1 MKKIKKLIYAVLAPF
16 VLMAQSE
23 RYAVTINEILADPS
37 PIVGLPNTE
46 FIELRNNSKQPVN
59 LYKWKIDNGST
70 SSTISTQFML
80 GPDSLV
86 VLCSKTQSIFFSP
99 QINTIG
105 LTSFPSLS
113 NDGDLI
119 TLSSADGK
127 TMHAV
132 EYEKKWFNNVL
143 KSEGGW
149 SLEMIDPY
157 RPCDKHNWTGS
168 IHFSGGTPGKEN
180 SVLKKGGTTEKIE
193 AMQCIALDEH
203 RILLHLNQGADSLSL
218 SVIKNYAVGNEKNI
232 PEKARAIPPLFNK
245 AELYLK
251 NQLLPNTIYELT
263 ATSIMHCNSK
273 ISDSVK
279 INTGLVKMADEKDL
293 AINEILFDPPTYG
306 SDYIEIYNKSLSVI
320 NAKEIYLSN
329 KNEAGT
335 IGTAYPCSLIDFNIF
350 PGDCFTV
357 TTDTSFLL
365 KNWPKTKRSKLTEMK
380 ALPSFPD
387 DNGHVLLMNKQGKII
402 DEFKYTDD
410 CHFPLLRDKSGVSL
424 EKTNPNIPSNN
435 LSNWHSASATSG
447 YGTPTHVNSQFIK
460 NDSSDVSVTI
470 TPENISPN
478 NDGISDI
485 LSIQYQF
492 QKPENLMSIYAFDYN
507 GSLVKKIVENGLCG
521 TQGFYFWDGLDGK
534 NMKVRPG
541 LYIILVET
549 IDLNG
554 RRIRVKKV
562 VAVL

>member
-46 FIELRNNSKQPVN
+46 FIELRNNSKQPIN

-70 SSTISTQFML
+70 TSTISTQFML
-80 GPDSLV
+80 GADSLV
-86 VLCSKTQSIFFSP
+86 VLCTKAQAVFFGTQIS
-99 QINTIG
+99 TIG
-105 LTSFPSLS
+105 LSSFPTLS

-132 EYEKKWFNNVL
+132 EYEKKWYNNTI

-157 RPCDKHNWTGS
+157 RPCDKNNWTGS

-180 SVLKKGGTTEKIE
+180 SVIKKGGTTEKIE
-193 AMQCIALDEH
+193 AMQCIALDQH
-203 RILLHLNQGADSLSL
+203 KIILHLSQGADSLSL
-218 SVIKNYAVGNEKNI
+218 TNIKNYAIGNEKNI
-232 PEKARAIPPLFNK
+232 PEKATAIPPLFNK
-245 AELYLK
+245 AELYIK
-251 NQLLPNTIYELT
+251 NPLLPNTIYELT
-263 ATSIMHCNSK
+263 ASSIMRCNSK
-273 ISDSVK
+273 ISDSVR

-293 AINEILFDPPTYG
+293 SINEILFDPPTYG
-306 SDYIEIYNKSLSVI
+306 SDYIEIHNKSLSVI

-350 PGDCFTV
+350 PGDCYTV

-365 KNWPKTKRSKLTEMK
+365 KNWPKANLSKLTEMK
-380 ALPSFPD
+380 TMPSFPD

-410 CHFPLLRDKSGVSL
+410 CHFPLLRDKSGVAL
-424 EKTNPNIPSNN
+424 EKTNPKIPSNN
-435 LSNWHSASATSG
+435 LSNWYSASATSG

-507 GSLVKKIVENGLCG
+507 GSLVKKIVDNGLCG

-534 NMKVRPG
+534 KMKVRPG

-549 IDLNG
+549 IDLKGG
-554 RRIRVKKV
+554 RTRVKKV